1 MPVTGPVPESLLT
14 VVAAATIFTVMLDIG
29 LGVVLGE
36 FRWVWRHPG
45 LVTRALFA
53 VLVAVPTL
61 ALAVCRLLG
70 VPRAVEIGIVLMSVS
85 PGAPVAL
92 RRSLGAGGH
101 HSFAPALQILLAL
114 LAVASMPLSVAAL
127 NHYYAGHASVAP
139 WHVARQVFLAQILP
153 LGIGILIRRAF
164 PAQAARLI
172 PWLDPLG
179 TILLVAL
186 AILAI
191 ADVWEVVVGADSRV
205 GLAIALI
212 TALALAVGHLM
223 GGPDPGT
230 RTSVAISSAAR
241 NPGLALL
248 VAALNAAE
256 PTVSMTVLV
265 YIAISALTVVPYVLW
280 RRRAGPADRTAE
292 G

>member
-1 MPVTGPVPESLLT
+1 MPVTGPIPEWLLT
-14 VVAAATIFTVMLDIG
+14 AVAAATIFTVMFGIG
-29 LGVVLGE
+29 LGVVLRE

-45 LVTRALFA
+45 LIARALFA
-53 VLVAVPTL
+53 VLIAVPAL
-61 ALAVCRLLG
+61 ALLVCRVFG
-70 VPRAVEIGIVLMSVS
+70 VPRAVEIGIVLMSIS

-114 LAVASMPLSVAAL
+114 LAVVSMPLSVAAL
-127 NHYYAGHASVAP
+127 DHYYAGHASVAP
-139 WHVARQVFLAQILP
+139 WHVARQVFLAQLLP
-153 LGIGILIRRAF
+153 LGIGVLTRKAF
-164 PAQAARLI
+164 PTQAAWLVRR
-172 PWLDPLG
+172 LDPLG
-179 TILLVAL
+179 AILLAAL

-191 ADVWEVVVGADSRV
+191 VDVWEVVVGAGTRV

-212 TALALAVGHLM
+212 TALALTVGHLM
-223 GGPDPGT
+223 GGPDGGT

-248 VAALNAAE
+248 VATLNAAE
-256 PTVSMTVLV
+256 PTISATVLV
-265 YIAISALTVVPYVLW
+265 YIVVSAITLIPYILW
-280 RRRAGPADRTAE
+280 RRRARPAVDTTD